1 MGVER
6 QEEREVDR
14 LPERRVKMIADIE
27 CPSDV
32 ELEREFIGW
41 VLHNWQSEGLGT
53 PINPEI
59 MYSDLHRRM
68 VNAINCAMKKNPND
82 CLWESWV
89 DALPKN
95 ADDAPLE
102 YVCNVLSSGAGLDA
116 KSGREAYAKL
126 QWLDFRRR
134 VINTCSKGMA
144 FAYGGGDVDTMRDAF
159 DDFACLAEQLNAFI
173 EMKGE

>member
-1 MGVER
+1 
-6 QEEREVDR
+6 
-14 LPERRVKMIADIE
+14 MIANIE
-27 CPSDV
+27 CPNDV

-41 VLHNWQSEGLGT
+41 VLHNWQSEGWGT

-68 VNAINCAMKKNPND
+68 VNAINYAMKKNPKD

-95 ADDAPLE
+95 SDGAPLE

-116 KSGREAYAKL
+116 KSGREAYIKL
-126 QWLDFRRR
+126 YWLEFRRR
-134 VINTCSKGMA
+134 VISTCTKGLA
-144 FAYGGGDVDTMRDAF
+144 FAYKSGNSDEILDLVN
-159 DDFACLAEQLNAFI
+159 DFSWLAEQFNDITA
-173 EMKGE
+173 MKGE